1 MLPWERSL
9 LISVYS
15 IQVSVCLVVYRYTRV
30 IGIDKLWKKCCMYI
44 YKNEGLMIYGD
55 RVLVIQ
61 SIILEIHMYLKKK
74 IFLKTR
80 NGNTFL
86 Y

>member
-44 YKNEGLMIYGD
+44 YKNEGLMI
-55 RVLVIQ
+55 Q
-61 SIILEIHMYLKKK
+61 SIILEIHMYLKNFF
-74 IFLKTR
+74 FLKTR